1 MFFDKLNIIIQLPC
15 VIKSQRQQDKALK
28 RRREI
33 EKQLIYNPY
42 DIICINIDEN
52 YKEVNKC
59 GVKSVYNI

>member
-1 MFFDKLNIIIQLPC
+1 MFFDKSNIIIQLPY

-42 DIICINIDEN
+42 GIAYLNSNERYREITNDERRR
-52 YKEVNKC
+52 
-59 GVKSVYNI
+59 

>member
-1 MFFDKLNIIIQLPC
+1 MFFDKLNIIIQLPYL
-15 VIKSQRQQDKALK
+15 IKSPRQQDKALK

-33 EKQLIYNPY
+33 EKQLIYDSY
-42 DIICINIDEN
+42 GIICIDINEK